1 MAKKLFKRSLKAFL
15 EAFEEADVVET
26 TPREDGDGEEDGETG
41 A

>member
-26 TPREDGDGEEDGETG
+26 TPCEDGENEEG
-41 A
+41 